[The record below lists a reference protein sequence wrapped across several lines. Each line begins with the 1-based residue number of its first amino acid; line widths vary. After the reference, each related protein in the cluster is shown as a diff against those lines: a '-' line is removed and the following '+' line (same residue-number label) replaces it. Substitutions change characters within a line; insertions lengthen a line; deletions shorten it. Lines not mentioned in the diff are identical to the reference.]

1 MRPDLD
7 PGGERSA
14 YFPLALVAPTDEAN
28 LSMIN
33 QDAYTEQAHR
43 VAMDEGA
50 RHRLSAGYQDGLRA
64 HGVKRELERRPRPQ
78 PRLRRVPS
86 GLRRGGACGECRR
99 TEARPRR
106 VRRRVFQAGRAAR

>member
-43 VAMDEGA
+43 VAMDRA
-50 RHRLSAGYQDGLRA
+50 RDTGSRRLPGWSTCSRSQTRTRA
-64 HGVKRELERRPRPQ
+64 PTSP
-78 PRLRRVPS
+78 
-86 GLRRGGACGECRR
+86 
-99 TEARPRR
+99 
-106 VRRRVFQAGRAAR
+106 